1 MTGPDINPETVGRY
15 RPNILSFSP
24 FWGPDPAQT
33 FGLGQNWP
41 DPSEMNYVQNVNSK
55 FTFYMQLCSCSPRSG
70 AGGNLAGGEAVDV
83 TDLE

>member
-1 MTGPDINPETVGRY
+1 
-15 RPNILSFSP
+15 
-24 FWGPDPAQT
+24 
-33 FGLGQNWP
+33 
-41 DPSEMNYVQNVNSK
+41 MNYVQNVNSK